1 MAKRKGSR
9 KASAKKKLRYA
20 FIGAGGIAGAHMRY
34 LKDME
39 DVEMV
44 AMADISKPGME
55 TKAEQFGIDGIFTD
69 YRKMLSTVKPD
80 AVSVCTPNGAHA
92 EASISASNAGAH
104 VMVEKPMAM
113 SAAEAKKMI
122 TAANR
127 KRRKLVIGFQHRY
140 DPRTKFI
147 KDAVDSGRMGKVIY
161 GRIQALRRRGIP
173 NWGVFGRKD
182 LQGGGPLIDI
192 GVHALEMTHFAMG
205 SPTPV
210 SASGSIFTYLGDRKS
225 DVVSQWPNWDH
236 KADGGWGVH
245 LRAPDFQADGG
256 WGEGGDWDETEEEE
270 LVEEEVE
277 FEEEAEE
284 EIAEVGEEEVAADVA
299 EFIAELVSVYE
310 AQDTESFERLV
321 SEEYSEIRAS
331 DEDEERLDYYALI
344 DAVRNEVDVAGAF
357 RIKHSIRKF
366 GSDENGVRVAIQW
379 QMVFEDARSGRT
391 LVRKGVTGLGLAHFE
406 GWQLITQRK
415 QPLFGAITS
424 ESLEGREKPG
434 RRERRKE
441 RGR

>member
-1 MAKRKGSR
+1 MKRITIVL
-9 KASAKKKLRYA
+9 AL
-20 FIGAGGIAGAHMRY
+20 
-34 LKDME
+34 
-39 DVEMV
+39 
-44 AMADISKPGME
+44 
-55 TKAEQFGIDGIFTD
+55 
-69 YRKMLSTVKPD
+69 
-80 AVSVCTPNGAHA
+80 
-92 EASISASNAGAH
+92 
-104 VMVEKPMAM
+104 
-113 SAAEAKKMI
+113 AA
-122 TAANR
+122 
-127 KRRKLVIGFQHRY
+127 LVQ
-140 DPRTKFI
+140 T
-147 KDAVDSGRMGKVIY
+147 KDALAASVETDPETSIDEVVLLSPEFRADGG
-161 GRIQALRRRGIP
+161 
-173 NWGVFGRKD
+173 WGVHLRAPAF
-182 LQGGGPLIDI
+182 Q
-192 GVHALEMTHFAMG
+192 
-205 SPTPV
+205 
-210 SASGSIFTYLGDRKS
+210 
-225 DVVSQWPNWDH
+225 
-236 KADGGWGVH
+236 ADGGWGVH

-284 EIAEVGEEEVAADVA
+284 EIAGVGEEEVAADVA

-366 GSDENGVRVAIQW
+366 RSDENGVRVAIQW
-379 QMVFEDARSGRT
+379 QMDFEDARSGRT

-434 RRERRKE
+434 RRERPKG

>member
-1 MAKRKGSR
+1 MKRITIVL
-9 KASAKKKLRYA
+9 AL
-20 FIGAGGIAGAHMRY
+20 
-34 LKDME
+34 
-39 DVEMV
+39 
-44 AMADISKPGME
+44 
-55 TKAEQFGIDGIFTD
+55 
-69 YRKMLSTVKPD
+69 
-80 AVSVCTPNGAHA
+80 
-92 EASISASNAGAH
+92 
-104 VMVEKPMAM
+104 
-113 SAAEAKKMI
+113 AA
-122 TAANR
+122 
-127 KRRKLVIGFQHRY
+127 LVQ
-140 DPRTKFI
+140 T
-147 KDAVDSGRMGKVIY
+147 KDALAASVETDPETS
-161 GRIQALRRRGIP
+161 
-173 NWGVFGRKD
+173 
-182 LQGGGPLIDI
+182 IDE
-192 GVHALEMTHFAMG
+192 VVLL
-205 SPTPV
+205 SPE
-210 SASGSIFTYLGDRKS
+210 FR
-225 DVVSQWPNWDH
+225 
-236 KADGGWGVH
+236 ADGGWGVH

-357 RIKHSIRKF
+357 RIKHSIRRVW
-366 GSDENGVRVAIQW
+366 SDENGVRVAIQW

-406 GWQLITQRK
+406 GWQLITQK
-415 QPLFGAITS
+415 KEPLFGAITS
-424 ESLEGREKPG
+424 ESLEVREKPG

>member
-1 MAKRKGSR
+1 MNAIIAVVVFTLLVSNTNV
-9 KASAKKKLRYA
+9 
-20 FIGAGGIAGAHMRY
+20 GAQELVDGA
-34 LKDME
+34 
-39 DVEMV
+39 V
-44 AMADISKPGME
+44 
-55 TKAEQFGIDGIFTD
+55 
-69 YRKMLSTVKPD
+69 
-80 AVSVCTPNGAHA
+80 
-92 EASISASNAGAH
+92 
-104 VMVEKPMAM
+104 
-113 SAAEAKKMI
+113 
-122 TAANR
+122 
-127 KRRKLVIGFQHRY
+127 
-140 DPRTKFI
+140 
-147 KDAVDSGRMGKVIY
+147 
-161 GRIQALRRRGIP
+161 
-173 NWGVFGRKD
+173 
-182 LQGGGPLIDI
+182 
-192 GVHALEMTHFAMG
+192 
-205 SPTPV
+205 
-210 SASGSIFTYLGDRKS
+210 
-225 DVVSQWPNWDH
+225 
-236 KADGGWGVH
+236 

-256 WGEGGDWDETEEEE
+256 WGTRLRAPDFQADGGWGARLRAPDFQADGGWDETEEEE

-284 EIAEVGEEEVAADVA
+284 GIAGVGEEEVAADVA

-406 GWQLITQRK
+406 GWQLITQK
-415 QPLFGAITS
+415 KEPLFGAITS
-424 ESLEGREKPG
+424 ESLEVREKPG